1 MKLTRTTKHPAI
13 RHLSQTLRQMTS
25 LFNTPSPRCWRTR
38 PLPPGA
44 RATARGFT
52 LIELLVVVLIIGI
65 LAAVAMPQYQKA
77 VEKARISEAKTNL
90 KALVNAA
97 EIYALEHGNE
107 GTYDLRK
114 LDIEISGTYNQAGTQ
129 LNTPLFTYFVDECLG
144 FGENSCVFVARR
156 GTEEYAV
163 WLAGSLYDA
172 GIKPGKFSC
181 FAGEATIDTV
191 CPKYGATLDEDDYY
205 YWN

>member
-77 VEKARISEAKTNL
+77 VEK
-90 KALVNAA
+90 VNAA

-107 GTYDLRK
+107 GTNDLRK

-172 GIKPGKFSC
+172 GIKPGKVSC
-181 FAGEATIDTV
+181 FAGEETIDTV
-191 CPKYGATLDEDDYY
+191 CPKYGATLDEDDFY